1 MSATQPTNSSHDLNT
16 LPVAVIGAGPVGL
29 AAAVHL
35 LDQGLRPVVL
45 EAGRVAESIR
55 AWGHVRLFSP
65 WGFNIDPRAREILEA
80 DGWSA
85 PNDDLHPTGRELV
98 ERYLE
103 PLAATSSLAP
113 HLRLATK
120 VLAVSRLH
128 RDKMKDTERPAA
140 PFLLQLQTSDGGEE
154 QLLARAVIDASGTWG
169 HPNPMAAHGLP
180 ALGEQ
185 RHAERIRYGI
195 PNILGHDRPRYAGR
209 RTLVVGSGHSAFNAL
224 LELIELRQQ
233 VPGTEILWAI
243 RGPADGLLFKGRQ
256 QDQLAER
263 GRLGQAMEQHWR
275 DGDFTLLDDFRIQAV
290 EADRQDP
297 DRRLEVIADG
307 TVVDRLDEII
317 VATGFR
323 PDLELLREVRLD
335 LDPSTESPRT
345 LAPLI
350 DPNIHSCGTVPPH
363 GAAEL
368 QHPEEGFYIVG
379 MKSYGRAPTFLLRTG
394 YEQVR
399 SVAHALA
406 GDWQGARRVELTL
419 PETGACK
426 APLPGLAKSVGSACC
441 G

>member
-1 MSATQPTNSSHDLNT
+1 MSIHPATLSDHPSND

-29 AAAVHL
+29 AAALHL

-45 EAGRVAESIR
+45 EAGRVGESIR

-65 WGFNIDPRAREILEA
+65 WGFDIDPLAKELLQAE
-80 DGWSA
+80 GWQA
-85 PNDDLHPTGRELV
+85 PPEHLHPTGHELV

-103 PLAATSSLAP
+103 PLAATSALAP
-113 HLRLATK
+113 HLRLNTK
-120 VLAVSRLH
+120 VLAVSRRHL
-128 RDKMKDTERPAA
+128 DKMKDHDRSAA
-140 PFLLQLQTSDGGEE
+140 PFLLQLRREDGSEE
-154 QLLARAVIDASGTWG
+154 QLLARAVVDASGTWG
-169 HPNPMAAHGLP
+169 QPNPMAAHGLP
-180 ALGEQ
+180 ALGEG
-185 RHAERIRYGI
+185 RFAEHIHYGI
-195 PNILGHDRPRYAGR
+195 PDILGGERSRYAGR

-243 RGPADGLLFKGRQ
+243 RGSLDPSLFSGQKK
-256 QDQLAER
+256 DQLVER
-263 GRLGQAMEQHWR
+263 GRLGQAMQQHWH
-275 DGDFTLLDDFRIQAV
+275 DGAFQLLDGFRIQAV
-290 EADRQDP
+290 EADG
-297 DRRLEVIADG
+297 DRLRVVADG
-307 TVVDRLDEII
+307 ADIDRLDEII

-323 PDLELLREVRLD
+323 PDLQLLREMRLD
-335 LDPSTESPRT
+335 LDPSTESPST

-350 DPNIHSCGTVPPH
+350 DPNVHSCGTVPPH
-363 GAAEL
+363 GADEL
-368 QHPEEGFYIVG
+368 RHPEEGLYIVG

-406 GDWQGARRVELTL
+406 GDWDGARRVELVL

-426 APLPGLAKSVGSACC
+426 APLPGLVASIGSACC

>member
-1 MSATQPTNSSHDLNT
+1 MLAQQPTTPSDPINT

-35 LDQGLRPVVL
+35 LDQGLQPVVL
-45 EAGRVAESIR
+45 EAGRVGESIR

-65 WGFNIDPRAREILEA
+65 WGFNLDPRARDILEA
-80 DGWSA
+80 EGWQA
-85 PNDDLHPTGRELV
+85 PPEDVHPTGHELV
-98 ERYLE
+98 QHYLE
-103 PLAATSSLAP
+103 PLAATSTLAA
-113 HLRLATK
+113 HLRLDTK

-128 RDKMKDTERPAA
+128 RDKMKDSDRQTA
-140 PFLLQLQTSDGGEE
+140 PFLLQLQGSDGSED
-154 QLLARAVIDASGTWG
+154 QLLAAAVIDASGTWG
-169 HPNPMAAHGLP
+169 QSNPMAAHGLP
-180 ALGEQ
+180 ALGE
-185 RHAERIRYGI
+185 RRFADRIRYAI
-195 PNILGHDRPRYAGR
+195 PDVLGSDRARYAGR

-224 LELIELRQQ
+224 LDLIALRQQ

-243 RGPADGLLFKGRQ
+243 RGRAGNKLATGQRQ
-256 QDQLAER
+256 DELAER
-263 GRLGQAMEQHWR
+263 GRLGQAMQQHWQ
-275 DGDFTLLDDFRIQAV
+275 DGDFQLLDDFRIQSV
-290 EADRQDP
+290 EADG
-297 DRRLEVIADG
+297 DRLRVVADG
-307 TVVDRLDEII
+307 ASVDHLDEII

-350 DPNIHSCGTVPPH
+350 DPNVHSCGTVPPH
-363 GAAEL
+363 GASEL
-368 QHPEEGFYIVG
+368 QHPEDGFYIVG

-406 GDWQGARRVELTL
+406 GDWEGARRVELTL

-426 APLPGLAKSVGSACC
+426 APLPGLLKSVGSACC